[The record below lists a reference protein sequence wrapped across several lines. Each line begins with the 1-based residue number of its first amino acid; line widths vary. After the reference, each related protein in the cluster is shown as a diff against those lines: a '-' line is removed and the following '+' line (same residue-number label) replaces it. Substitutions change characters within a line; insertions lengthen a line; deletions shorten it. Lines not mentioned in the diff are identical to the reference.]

1 MLDTARFGL
10 GEQVFSCA
18 REAAP
23 DDALRVACEAVSGI
37 SGNLVCGPF
46 VVHRPGDILVNA
58 AAPGAS
64 VEILEDLQD
73 AGLAP
78 FGLTL
83 SRVHFPG
90 GQTLPPHVG
99 TGAIA
104 LRLGLL
110 AQMLDR
116 AFVHLEKRDSFGQKL
131 LHQPLVK
138 GQFSA
143 SGTLLTRIRAE
154 MAVDA
159 ADPLDV
165 ETLHDE
171 ISRHT
176 IQVGKL
182 MGGHGFRTGSLN
194 DLEYLSGLLCASM
207 TPRPAGEA

>member
-23 DDALRVACEAVSGI
+23 HDALKVTCEAVTGTQGS
-37 SGNLVCGPF
+37 LVCGPF

-58 AAPGAS
+58 AAPGTS
-64 VEILEDLQD
+64 VDVLEDLHD

-78 FGLTL
+78 FGLAL
-83 SRVHFPG
+83 SRVHFPA
-90 GQTLPPHVG
+90 GQILPPNVG
-99 TGAIA
+99 TAAIA

-116 AFVHLEKRDSFGQKL
+116 AFVHLEKRESFGQKL

-138 GQFSA
+138 GQISA
-143 SGTLLTRIRAE
+143 SGTLLSRIRAE
-154 MAVDA
+154 MAVDV

-165 ETLHDE
+165 EKLHDE
-171 ISRHT
+171 ISSHT

-194 DLEYLSGLLCASM
+194 DLEYVSGLLRASM
-207 TPRPAGEA
+207 TQRPAGEI